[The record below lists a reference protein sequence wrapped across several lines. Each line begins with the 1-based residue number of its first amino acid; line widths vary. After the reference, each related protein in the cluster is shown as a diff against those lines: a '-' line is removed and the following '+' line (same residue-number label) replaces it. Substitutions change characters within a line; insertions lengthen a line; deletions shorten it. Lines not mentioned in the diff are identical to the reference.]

1 MSGRDDQAPD
11 PLEETLRDAL
21 GYRDTPDPETIEMI
35 MTGYDIA
42 GMDVVAAELI
52 HDSALVADGVAVR
65 DGEPDVRTMTAEGGG
80 VRFEFEI
87 RPEAP
92 RIVGRLIPASPGAVH
107 LDQLGNQQRQPLG
120 ESGGYEFT
128 LLPGSPFRLRFVADD
143 GTTIATDWVSP
154 GPSLR

>member
-1 MSGRDDQAPD
+1 MSRRDDHAPD

-21 GYRDTPDPETIEMI
+21 GYRDAPDPETIEMI

-42 GMDVVAAELI
+42 GMEVVAAELI

-65 DGEPDVRTMTAEGGG
+65 DGEPEVRTMTAEGGG

-92 RIVGRLIPASPGAVH
+92 HVVGRLIPPSPGEMH
-107 LDQLGNQQRQPLG
+107 LDQLGNPLAQTLDASAG
-120 ESGGYEFT
+120 FEFT
-128 LLPGSPFRLRFVADD
+128 LLPGSPFRLRFVTDD
-143 GTTIATDWVSP
+143 GVTIATDWVD
-154 GPSLR
+154 

>member
-1 MSGRDDQAPD
+1 MSRRDDQAPD

-21 GYRDTPDPETIEMI
+21 GYRDAPDPETVEMI

-65 DGEPDVRTMTAEGGG
+65 DEEPEVRTMTAEGGG

-92 RIVGRLIPASPGAVH
+92 HVVGRLIPAVAGVVH
-107 LDQLGNQQRQPLG
+107 LDQLGNQQSHPLG
-120 ESGGYEFT
+120 DYDGYEFT
-128 LLPGSPFRLRFVADD
+128 LLPGSPFRIRFVADD
-143 GTTIATDWVSP
+143 GTAIATDWMS
-154 GPSLR
+154 